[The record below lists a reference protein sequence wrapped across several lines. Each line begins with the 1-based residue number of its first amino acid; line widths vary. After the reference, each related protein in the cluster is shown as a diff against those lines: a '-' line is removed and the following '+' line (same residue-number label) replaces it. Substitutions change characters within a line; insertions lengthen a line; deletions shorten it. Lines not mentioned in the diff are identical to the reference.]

1 MKLSNDSN
9 LNRER
14 KKGRMAHDK
23 NIVTANFFAFSKQ
36 E

>member
-14 KKGRMAHDK
+14 KKGGMAHDK
-23 NIVTANFFAFSKQ
+23 NTVAVIFF
-36 E
+36 